1 MSNEVISNHIRSR
14 KRTLELNE
22 DEIKELQKLDSMEEL
37 DELDELE
44 EPDELELEL
53 HKDNRI
59 YFFKLNDFQ
68 NIDTLSESLKLLIIA
83 IAYISYSCVNI
94 HDNDKICL
102 FIVKND
108 DGLIKAHN
116 LSNEYISIIDI
127 PVSNIVEDPI
137 EFNNIEGSDK
147 LFGMELNKTKLK
159 DILTIINTKASLYHE
174 NDYYFHI
181 TCSKFKNNILCILKI
196 EKYLY

>member
-1 MSNEVISNHIRSR
+1 MSNKI
-14 KRTLELNE
+14 
-22 DEIKELQKLDSMEEL
+22 
-37 DELDELE
+37 
-44 EPDELELEL
+44 P
-53 HKDNRI
+53 
-59 YFFKLNDFQ
+59 Y
-68 NIDTLSESLKLLIIA
+68 LIT
-83 IAYISYSCVNI
+83 YISYSCVNI

-181 TCSKFKNNILCILKI
+181 TCSKFKNNILEYGLLTSPPVRVINYEGGRRKR
-196 EKYLY
+196 KYCRI